1 MRTNGGGSGV
11 AISQPGG
18 LQLAPELVRA
28 RGGRH
33 AAPPLLAQ
41 RADHAAPARMHCF
54 ASGEHV
60 NFKSACSAA
69 HPMLHKIRMYAKCSR
84 MLKVD

>member
-1 MRTNGGGSGV
+1 MLCARTDGGGSGV
-11 AISQPGG
+11 AVGQPGG

-41 RADHAAPARMHCF
+41 RADHAAPAHMHCF
-54 ASGEHV
+54 LCNHR
-60 NFKSACSAA
+60 KTSANSAG
-69 HPMLHKIRMYAKCSR
+69 HRTLHSVLR
-84 MLKVD
+84 KV